1 MKNKL
6 SFIFLLCGLV
16 ACDQAENVYIG
27 EKYLGA
33 KYVLDPLGEEMAPDT
48 DPLIRYDAFDC
59 LTFVETA
66 LADGDVAKLTK
77 IRYKNGEVNFV
88 NRNHFASA
96 DWVQNNKEMIE
107 NVSRLYGKTATR
119 TAVIDKQNW
128 FKRVHNIDV
137 DIPKQT
143 VKIEYAPY
151 SLLQQIKTTEPLIVM
166 FVVDNPKFI
175 DKIGTDLVV
184 SHVGFVLP
192 NGKLRHASKD
202 HERVVDVDFKEYINK
217 RSKNKHNL
225 GVILWKIK

>member
-1 MKNKL
+1 MKNKFL
-6 SFIFLLCGLV
+6 FIFLLCSLT
-16 ACDQAENVYIG
+16 ACNRPEHLYIG

-33 KYVLDPLGEEMAPDT
+33 KYVLDPLGEEMVPDT

-88 NRNHFASA
+88 NRNHFASV
-96 DWVQNNKEMIE
+96 DWVQNNKELIE
-107 NVSRLYGKTATR
+107 NVSQQYGKTAVR

-143 VKIEYAPY
+143 VKIEYVPY
-151 SLLQQIKTTEPLIVM
+151 SSLQQIKTTEPLIVM

-192 NGKLRHASKD
+192 NGKLRHASKE